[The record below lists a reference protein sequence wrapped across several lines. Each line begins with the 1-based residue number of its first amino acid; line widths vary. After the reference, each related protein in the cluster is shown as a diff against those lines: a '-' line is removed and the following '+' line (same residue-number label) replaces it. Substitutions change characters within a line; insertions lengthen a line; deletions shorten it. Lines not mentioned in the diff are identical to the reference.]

1 MTSARHRR
9 GVGEVTFNGLKLLT
23 APGLVMTPRP
33 TSEQL
38 VAAACAHVG
47 DGDASVVDVGTGS
60 GAIAIAIAIACP
72 NAEVWAT
79 DTSPSAVRLTRAN
92 VRRHRLAGRVFVG
105 QGDLLEPVPGPADVI
120 VANLPYVPASSA
132 SDHPELKAEPFDAVF
147 SGNDGLDS
155 YRRLVDGAIT
165 RLTDSGV
172 LLLQLNRHLVS
183 ADRSELPALAAAF
196 AVPGSRVA
204 EVVFAE
210 AA

>member
-1 MTSARHRR
+1 M
-9 GVGEVTFNGLKLLT
+9 TFNGLKLST

-47 DGDASVVDVGTGS
+47 DGEASVVDVGTGS

-79 DTSPSAVRLTRAN
+79 DTSPSAVRLARAN
-92 VRRHRLAGRVFVG
+92 VRRHGLAGRVFVR
-105 QGDLLEPVPGPADVI
+105 QGDLLAPVPGPVDVI

-132 SDHPELKAEPFDAVF
+132 SDHPELAAEPFDAVF
-147 SGNDGLDS
+147 SGDDGLDS

-183 ADRSELPALAAAF
+183 ADRSELPALAAAL